1 MTTNS
6 KLVFIDIDGTLADE
20 NHVVPESAKI
30 ACKQAQA
37 NGHKLF
43 ICTGRS
49 VPKIERS
56 ILDLGF
62 DGVVSVAG
70 AQANIGDR
78 LLFQHLVPPEAV
90 DAAMAYFAKHHIESY
105 QWQGADGMYISEGYR
120 QHLESKGKTWN
131 RGEFARFWHLLDEVE
146 VPAGSTLG
154 QTIRVSKG
162 SYFTGPE
169 PDGTFEE
176 TQHDLSPW
184 FELVHGSYDKLSPNN
199 GELLINGI
207 DKGTAVRDVAS
218 LLGYAIADTIT
229 IGDSDNDT
237 AMLKAAGT
245 SVAMG
250 NAIHGIQA
258 FCDFTTT
265 DIHED
270 GLANAF
276 KTLGLV

>member
-90 DAAMAYFAKHHIESY
+90 DAAMA
-105 QWQGADGMYISEGYR
+105 
-120 QHLESKGKTWN
+120 
-131 RGEFARFWHLLDEVE
+131 
-146 VPAGSTLG
+146 
-154 QTIRVSKG
+154 
-162 SYFTGPE
+162 
-169 PDGTFEE
+169 
-176 TQHDLSPW
+176 
-184 FELVHGSYDKLSPNN
+184 
-199 GELLINGI
+199 
-207 DKGTAVRDVAS
+207 
-218 LLGYAIADTIT
+218 
-229 IGDSDNDT
+229 
-237 AMLKAAGT
+237 
-245 SVAMG
+245 
-250 NAIHGIQA
+250 
-258 FCDFTTT
+258 
-265 DIHED
+265 
-270 GLANAF
+270 
-276 KTLGLV
+276 

>member
-1 MTTNS
+1 MESNMTNS

-20 NHVVPESAKI
+20 NHVVPESARI

-70 AQANIGDR
+70 AQANVGDR
-78 LLFQHLVPPEAV
+78 LLFQHLAPPEAV

-131 RGEFARFWHLLDEVE
+131 RGEFARFWHLLDEID

-154 QTIRVSKG
+154 HTIHVSKG
-162 SYFTGPE
+162 SYFTAPN
-169 PDGTFEE
+169 PDVTFEE
-176 TQHDLSPW
+176 T
-184 FELVHGSYDKLSPNN
+184 
-199 GELLINGI
+199 
-207 DKGTAVRDVAS
+207 
-218 LLGYAIADTIT
+218 
-229 IGDSDNDT
+229 
-237 AMLKAAGT
+237 
-245 SVAMG
+245 
-250 NAIHGIQA
+250 
-258 FCDFTTT
+258 
-265 DIHED
+265 
-270 GLANAF
+270 
-276 KTLGLV
+276 

>member
-1 MTTNS
+1 MTESDMTGS

-20 NHVVPESAKI
+20 NHIVPESAKT
-30 ACKQAQA
+30 ACARAQA

-49 VPKIERS
+49 VPKIERN

-70 AQANIGDR
+70 AQANIGDK
-78 LLFQHLVPPEAV
+78 LLFQHLVSPEAI
-90 DAAMAYFAKHHIESY
+90 DAAMAYFAEHHIESY
-105 QWQGADGMYISEGYR
+105 QWQ
-120 QHLESKGKTWN
+120 
-131 RGEFARFWHLLDEVE
+131 
-146 VPAGSTLG
+146 
-154 QTIRVSKG
+154 
-162 SYFTGPE
+162 
-169 PDGTFEE
+169 
-176 TQHDLSPW
+176 
-184 FELVHGSYDKLSPNN
+184 
-199 GELLINGI
+199 
-207 DKGTAVRDVAS
+207 
-218 LLGYAIADTIT
+218 
-229 IGDSDNDT
+229 
-237 AMLKAAGT
+237 
-245 SVAMG
+245 G